1 MLHVSSMYSSAMV
14 RPHLLPPSNSEVKH
28 SLEVGEAAEP
38 EPEPKEWAVTILN
51 LTESFDSL
59 TLASRCVTTSIQKVL
74 RNKDWTR
81 NYVWTYLA
89 MGRFRRTKINL
100 CLSIQT
106 SIIDSFNS
114 TSDTYVSP
122 PVLLDIGDDDTG
134 DLTVQENVPFPEIV
148 TCLSDVIYYKN
159 FSICLYFGQTIGI
172 ILPVLTEHVWENLDL
187 HCFNNVD
194 FL

>member
-1 MLHVSSMYSSAMV
+1 M
-14 RPHLLPPSNSEVKH
+14 
-28 SLEVGEAAEP
+28 
-38 EPEPKEWAVTILN
+38 
-51 LTESFDSL
+51 
-59 TLASRCVTTSIQKVL
+59 
-74 RNKDWTR
+74 
-81 NYVWTYLA
+81 WTYLA